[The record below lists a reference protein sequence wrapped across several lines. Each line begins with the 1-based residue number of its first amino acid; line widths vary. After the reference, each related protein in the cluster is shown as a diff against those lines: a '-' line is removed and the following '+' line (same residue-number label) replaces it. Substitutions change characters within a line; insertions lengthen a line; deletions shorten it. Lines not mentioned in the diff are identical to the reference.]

1 MQKQNVTV
9 SIQPV
14 MPETKIAARMATGP
28 RMAASCVSSDMLCK
42 VVRRAVY
49 ARRRGAAYWVVPS

>member
-14 MPETKIAARMATGP
+14 MPETRIAARMATGP
-28 RMAASCVSSDMLCK
+28 RIAASCVSSDMLCE
-42 VVRRAVY
+42 VVRQAVVEGRAGVELT
-49 ARRRGAAYWVVPS
+49 V